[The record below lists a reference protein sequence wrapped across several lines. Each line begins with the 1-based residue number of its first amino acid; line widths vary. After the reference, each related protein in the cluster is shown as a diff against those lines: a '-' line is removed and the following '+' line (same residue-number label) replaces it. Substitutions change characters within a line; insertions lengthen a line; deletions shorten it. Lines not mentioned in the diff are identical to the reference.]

1 MRFSIPPVI
10 VGSRES
16 GSLERAGR
24 ARSGFTLIELLVV
37 ISIIALLIGIL
48 LPALG
53 KARESARR
61 VVCMANLRGLGQGME
76 MYRNS
81 HDRALPIMRE
91 LVQAGPDTPDDP
103 PPPEQYL
110 ARLDYFTLPRVM
122 QDWADGPRPR
132 WSEIDLMWEVE
143 SPWACPSDDGSQS
156 EPPAYSAL
164 YMTSYYYAP
173 GLSVSGLQL
182 LGGVEIDGRDLGK
195 VWDGWTPVQGTD
207 GAPTVSQLPV
217 LMDGAA
223 NDPGEWH
230 QGGGRASLG
239 ANALYGDG
247 SVDWNVIDPED
258 ISEGGAMFVA
268 LCRLAR
274 VLNLPGIPNDCD

>member
-1 MRFSIPPVI
+1 VKLGLPPFI
-10 VGSRES
+10 LGSQVRTD
-16 GSLERAGR
+16 R

-61 VVCMANLRGLGQGME
+61 VVCLANLRGLGQGME
-76 MYRNS
+76 LYRDAS
-81 HDRALPIMRE
+81 ERALPVMRE
-91 LVQAGPDTPDDP
+91 LLQAGPEEPGDP
-103 PPPEQYL
+103 PPPDEYL

-122 QDWADGPRPR
+122 EDWADGPRPR
-132 WSEIDLMWEVE
+132 WDEPSRIWEVE
-143 SPWACPSDDGSQS
+143 SPWACPSDDGSES
-156 EPPAYSAL
+156 EPPPYSAL
-164 YMTSYYYAP
+164 YMTSYYYPP
-173 GLSVSGLQL
+173 GLSISGLQL

-217 LMDGAA
+217 LIDGAA
-223 NDPGEWH
+223 NDSGVWH
-230 QGGGRASLG
+230 DGGGGASLG

-247 SVDWNVIDPED
+247 SVDWNVIDPQD
-258 ISEGGAMFVA
+258 ISEGGALFTV

-274 VLNLPGIPNDCD
+274 VLDLPGISNDCD